1 MDVSTKPHS
10 IGISKE
16 NLKFILKV
24 YFLWDEIETH
34 LNGMISSLDVEAIWA
49 ISLACSAEN
58 QGVAESLI
66 LDLGRP
72 LDFFDVLAVTRNT
85 I

>member
-1 MDVSTKPHS
+1 
-10 IGISKE
+10 
-16 NLKFILKV
+16 
-24 YFLWDEIETH
+24 
-34 LNGMISSLDVEAIWA
+34 MISSLDVEAIWA